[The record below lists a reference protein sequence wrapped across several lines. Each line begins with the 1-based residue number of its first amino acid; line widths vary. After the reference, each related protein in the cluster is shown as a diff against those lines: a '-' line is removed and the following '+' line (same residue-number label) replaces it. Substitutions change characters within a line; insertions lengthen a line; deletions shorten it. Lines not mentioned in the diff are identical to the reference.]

1 MDKQNVKEVKDVVIR
16 FSGDS
21 GDGMQLTGTLFSD
34 TSALMGNGIS
44 TFPDYPAEIRAPQ
57 GTVSGVSGFQVHFG
71 SNRVINPGDYCD
83 VLVAMNPAA
92 LKANARWLKPDST
105 IIIDG
110 DTLNEKSV
118 EKAGFKTLDPIAELG
133 LENHNIV
140 IPNITSMT
148 KDALADMDLDNKSVT
163 KCKNMFALGIC
174 FYLYNRPFDYAK
186 HYVDSKFAKKNPLIA
201 EANKRAMDA
210 GFNFAANTHAFAN
223 TYDIAPAPL
232 EKGTYRSIN
241 GNTATA
247 WGFIAASEKSGRP
260 LFCGS
265 YPITPATVILEELA
279 KRKDLGVKTVQ
290 AEDEIAGICTS
301 IGAAF
306 AGNFAVTTTS
316 GPGLSLKSEALG
328 LAVMAE
334 LPLVVVDVQRGG
346 PSTGLPT
353 KTEQSDLDQALY
365 GRNGECPLVVIAAST
380 PSDCFHYA
388 FHAAKIAMEHMTPVI
403 LLSDGF
409 IANGS
414 QPWKI
419 PSMSEYPEIVPP
431 IATKLDDDETQYMPY
446 KRNPETLARRWA
458 FPGTEGLEHRIG
470 GLEKDKLKG
479 SVSHDP
485 ANHQF
490 MVNARAEKV
499 ARVVNCIPDQTVIGP
514 DQADLLV
521 IGWGGTRGNLQTA
534 VEELQAEGKSIA
546 LCHFNYINPLP
557 RNVRDILGRYR
568 NLVVCELNGGQFAGY
583 LRQNFQEFTF
593 EQYNKCE
600 GLPFTVVE
608 LKNKFNE
615 ILNR

>member
-306 AGNFAVTTTS
+306 AGNFAITTTS

-534 VEELQAEGKSIA
+534 VEDLQAEGKSIA